1 MSHVANMHK
10 VSVSVVHAWMCVRAE
25 QETQRKHDLYSFF
38 TIDPRPRMRLRRVS
52 GFSGP
57 NSLGFGDFLFSP
69 CVTSSQE
76 AGKKTG
82 TGNS

>member
-1 MSHVANMHK
+1 MSPVAICTK
-10 VSVSVVHAWMCVRAE
+10 VWCGAVHAWMCVRAE

-38 TIDPRPRMRLRRVS
+38 TIDPRPRMRQRRVS

-76 AGKKTG
+76 AGKKIG